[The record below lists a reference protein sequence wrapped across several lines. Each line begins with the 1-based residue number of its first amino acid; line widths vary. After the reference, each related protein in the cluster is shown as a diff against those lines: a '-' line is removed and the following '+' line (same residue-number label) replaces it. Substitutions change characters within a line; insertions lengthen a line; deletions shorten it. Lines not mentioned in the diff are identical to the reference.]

1 VIHVIRSRATP
12 QQIDQML
19 QALGTYIKLAVDVK
33 RRLLAGGGEFHADC
47 EMALLDRGSRTKEFE
62 ARSKRLS
69 RSFWGFHDRGW
80 FDPAEVSK
88 EFPRGAAGSA
98 GRESRQDGFLW
109 QPGRAWRR
117 RQGPDSRVEVFHR
130 VGRT

>member
-47 EMALLDRGSRTKEFE
+47 EMALLDSGCQQDAIWGADWIPRTQQVRYEALINIRPARKNPSMRIQDEGIRGQVEEIVKE
-62 ARSKRLS
+62 LL
-69 RSFWGFHDRGW
+69 GV
-80 FDPAEVSK
+80 P
-88 EFPRGAAGSA
+88 
-98 GRESRQDGFLW
+98 
-109 QPGRAWRR
+109 
-117 RQGPDSRVEVFHR
+117 
-130 VGRT
+130 